1 MYGERS
7 TGIRGIIMQDF
18 AEDKTKFTKIEICNA
33 LSKHFCKDCSSP
45 CSICKIKEAIVVISR
60 MEQEDQAD
68 E

>member
-1 MYGERS
+1 
-7 TGIRGIIMQDF
+7 MQDF
-18 AEDKTKFTKIEICNA
+18 TEDKTKFTKIEICNA

-60 MEQEDQAD
+60 MEQEEQSD